1 MSPDEF
7 LASLKGWLARHPV
20 RRPADEPQAAYTV
33 QVMERVRLS
42 RPHGALLRLRL
53 RDFLRD
59 PLRGYPRRS
68 SALGWLLRPQPLLA
82 FAGAAAAAAV
92 GFAVLIP
99 PYGRAGLAE
108 RVDRDIE
115 VLAQVDAGVVAG
127 LLEESLDGVAQE
139 LQLLNQMRVAEL
151 EEAADEEAWLEDT
164 LELLNDVEGVD
175 AASGLSGEDASIEEL
190 LQELEQLDATV
201 SASS

>member
-7 LASLKGWLARHPV
+7 LTWLNGWLARHPV

-42 RPHGALLRLRL
+42 RPRQAAGWRLW
-53 RDFLRD
+53 
-59 PLRGYPRRS
+59 
-68 SALGWLLRPQPLLA
+68 AQPLLA
-82 FAGAAAAAAV
+82 FGGMAAAAAV
-92 GFAVLIP
+92 GFTMLTGTP
-99 PYGRAGLAE
+99 RRLAE

-115 VLAQVDAGVVAG
+115 VLAQVDAEAVAG
-127 LLEESLDGVAQE
+127 LLETSLDGVAQE
-139 LQLLNQMRVAEL
+139 LQLLNQMRLAEL
-151 EEAADEEAWLEDT
+151 EEVVDEEAWLEET

-190 LQELEQLDATV
+190 LQELEQLDATA